1 MSAGNFSGPT
11 TIVLTRAMA
20 KILAASFSG
29 AIGISIDEVLVK
41 KETRDIDSRIAKIE
55 TARENL
61 LEAISAIDEIKA
73 TAEENKR
80 ELAELQKSVT
90 KIGKQK
96 EELTQDRKLLV
107 QLTGAEKDR
116 LRRML
121 GAPTRFQSIATT
133 VVSFIVGGVASWL
146 LTYAYDFG
154 IKEWIHGLLVSVGLA
169 T

>member
-1 MSAGNFSGPT
+1 
-11 TIVLTRAMA
+11 MA
-20 KILAASFSG
+20 KVLAASFSG

-96 EELTQDRKLLV
+96 EELTQDREWHRKV
-107 QLTGAEKDR
+107 NRHRSKM
-116 LRRML
+116 LRAAFAYAVCRR
-121 GAPTRFQSIATT
+121 AI
-133 VVSFIVGGVASWL
+133 SFHICMASVL
-146 LTYAYDFG
+146 
-154 IKEWIHGLLVSVGLA
+154 SSR
-169 T
+169 